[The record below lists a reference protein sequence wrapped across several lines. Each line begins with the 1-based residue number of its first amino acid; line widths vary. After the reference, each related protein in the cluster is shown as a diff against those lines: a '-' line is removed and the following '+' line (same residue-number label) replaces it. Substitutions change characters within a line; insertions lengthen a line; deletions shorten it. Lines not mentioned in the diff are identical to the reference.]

1 VISTFLLGHGGE
13 KVTLIIFEK
22 KVPFA
27 LGLFLKHILYGMAQK
42 KSK

>member
-1 VISTFLLGHGGE
+1 VISTFLSGHGGE

-27 LGLFLKHILYGMAQK
+27 LWLFLERHIIWNGAK
-42 KSK
+42 KE

>member
-1 VISTFLLGHGGE
+1 VISTFLSGHGGE

-22 KVPFA
+22 KFH
-27 LGLFLKHILYGMAQK
+27 LLCGYFWKDILYGMAQK